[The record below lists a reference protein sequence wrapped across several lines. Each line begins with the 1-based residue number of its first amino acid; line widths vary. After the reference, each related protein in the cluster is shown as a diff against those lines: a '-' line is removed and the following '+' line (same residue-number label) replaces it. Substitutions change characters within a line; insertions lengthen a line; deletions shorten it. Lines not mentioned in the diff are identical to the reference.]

1 MQGAERDVP
10 TTIFSIDWAVP
21 VVSSLIRISAAV
33 IIVEPQAGNKRCP
46 NPNIKS
52 SMLETKQL
60 HVVSLL
66 ICHISTCLAFLWWL
80 WQRPWLTRAD
90 STSLLFSCL
99 WSFGRLRQLF
109 PFLVWLEHVGTKPSL
124 SRQLSSLHQHQLHPA
139 HCNQDASQPEKNSWT
154 RTRTRTRICSAGSLQ
169 EFPHSTIPGRLSRLL
184 WSNDVHDCTKAK
196 RLSWQPTELIWE
208 YHRNIFQ
215 IFEIVDQPPWH
226 NQNQSE
232 SV

>member
-1 MQGAERDVP
+1 
-10 TTIFSIDWAVP
+10 
-21 VVSSLIRISAAV
+21 
-33 IIVEPQAGNKRCP
+33 
-46 NPNIKS
+46 
-52 SMLETKQL
+52 MLETKQL

-80 WQRPWLTRAD
+80 WQRPWLTLAD

-109 PFLVWLEHVGTKPSL
+109 RLCPFLVRLEHVGTKPSL

-139 HCNQDASQPEKNSWT
+139 HCNQDASQPEKTSWT
-154 RTRTRTRICSAGSLQ
+154 
-169 EFPHSTIPGRLSRLL
+169 GRLSRLL

-196 RLSWQPTELIWE
+196 RLFWQPTKLIWE

-232 SV
+232 IIPAFWAKNLAGLLKDMYLPANVW